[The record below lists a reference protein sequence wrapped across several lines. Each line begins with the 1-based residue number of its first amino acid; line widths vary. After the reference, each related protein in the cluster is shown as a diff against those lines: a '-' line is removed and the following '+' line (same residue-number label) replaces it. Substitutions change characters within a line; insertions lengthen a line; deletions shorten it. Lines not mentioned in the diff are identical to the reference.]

1 LLVRNI
7 ILQPLSHADA
17 CQLPLHRGA
26 ETSFEPPSE
35 EGGGGEA
42 DGGSENYSI
51 RDEVT
56 PYRSTGTYRA
66 AGISQAKPISLCRKA
81 NNPPHLFKKS
91 ILHSP
96 LLVL

>member
-1 LLVRNI
+1 MLTRASSPYTGEPRLLLSLLLV
-7 ILQPLSHADA
+7 
-17 CQLPLHRGA
+17 
-26 ETSFEPPSE
+26 

-42 DGGSENYSI
+42 VGGSENYSI

-81 NNPPHLFKKS
+81 NNSPHLFKKS